1 MQKHPWKEAVLRMKK
16 MKILIIL
23 LIILIIITTL
33 SIVILLPKLKDEEI
47 RNLDS
52 EVSNEDILDIR
63 EETSYKGYVIIQKCI
78 GNYIEYSNASN
89 EEKLAAIL
97 EKEEKT
103 EKFDELYYLK
113 IEQIYKIERIND
125 TTYFVETTLDDKNVY
140 FVINVDYITKSYN
153 IRKSTETEYK
163 NAKENNVDTKYLQS
177 IEIKSNDYNKIEDK
191 DLSNEQVMSKYFYSY
206 LQLEL
211 TKPEVAFTILEKGYK
226 SQKFGNDINK
236 YKKYIENNKEK
247 LSDTAIVE
255 SSVKASD
262 NSTQYTIVD
271 TYGKTYIIKEYKYT
285 DYTIEIQEDNKE
297 NEEYLNKYLALSPTE
312 KVEENIKRVYQLIDD
327 KEYESVYNLLDS
339 QFKSSN
345 FATLEQFENYAK
357 ETFFEYNVLGKITIQ
372 EQGQNYVINVPYKDG
387 YSSVAEK
394 REKNFVMR
402 LQENTD
408 FILSFEK

>member
-78 GNYIEYSNASN
+78 ENYIEYSNASN

-103 EKFDELYYLK
+103 EKFDEVYYLK

-177 IEIKSNDYNKIEDK
+177 IEIKSNGYNKIEDK
-191 DLSNEQVMSKYFYSY
+191 DLSNEQVMSKYFYNY
-206 LQLEL
+206 LHLEL

>member
-78 GNYIEYSNASN
+78 GNYIEYSNESN

-103 EKFDELYYLK
+103 EKFDEVYYLK

-163 NAKENNVDTKYLQS
+163 NAKENNIDTKYLKS

-191 DLSNEQVMSKYFYSY
+191 DLSNEQVMSKYFYNY
-206 LQLEL
+206 LQLQL

-236 YKKYIENNKEK
+236 YKEYIENNKEK
-247 LSDTAIVE
+247 LADTAIVE

-372 EQGQNYVINVPYKDG
+372 EQGQNYVIIVPYKDG

>member
-78 GNYIEYSNASN
+78 ENYIEYSNESN

-103 EKFDELYYLK
+103 EKFDEVYYLK

-236 YKKYIENNKEK
+236 YKEYIENNKEK

>member
-1 MQKHPWKEAVLRMKK
+1 MKK

-33 SIVILLPKLKDEEI
+33 SIVILLPKLRDEEI

-52 EVSNEDILDIR
+52 EVLNEDILDIR

-78 GNYIEYSNASN
+78 ENYIEYSNESN
-89 EEKLAAIL
+89 EEKLASIL
-97 EKEEKT
+97 ENEEKA
-103 EKFDELYYLK
+103 EKFDEVYYLK

-163 NAKENNVDTKYLQS
+163 NAKENNVDTKYLKS
-177 IEIKSNDYNKIEDK
+177 IEIKSNDYNKVEDK
-191 DLSNEQVMSKYFYSY
+191 DLSNEQVMSTYFYNY

-236 YKKYIENNKEK
+236 YKEYIEDNKEK
-247 LSDTAIVE
+247 LADTAIVE

-285 DYTIEIQEDNKE
+285 DYTIEIQENNKE
-297 NEEYLNKYLALSPTE
+297 NEEYLNKYLALSPKE

-357 ETFFEYNVLGKITIQ
+357 ETFFDYNVIGKITIQ

-408 FILSFEK
+408 FILSLEK

>member
-78 GNYIEYSNASN
+78 ENYIEYSNESN

-103 EKFDELYYLK
+103 EKFDEVYYLK

-125 TTYFVETTLDDKNVY
+125 TTYFAETTLDDKNVY

>member
-78 GNYIEYSNASN
+78 GNYIEYSNESN

-103 EKFDELYYLK
+103 EKFDEVYYLK

-163 NAKENNVDTKYLQS
+163 NAKENNIDTKYLKS

-191 DLSNEQVMSKYFYSY
+191 DLSNEQVMSKYFYNY

-236 YKKYIENNKEK
+236 YKEYIENNKEK
-247 LSDTAIVE
+247 LADTAIVE

-285 DYTIEIQEDNKE
+285 DYTIEIQEDNRE

>member
-52 EVSNEDILDIR
+52 EVLNEDILDIR

-78 GNYIEYSNASN
+78 ENYIEYSNESN
-89 EEKLAAIL
+89 EEKLASIL

-103 EKFDELYYLK
+103 EKFDEVYYLK

-163 NAKENNVDTKYLQS
+163 NAKENNIDTKYLKS

-191 DLSNEQVMSKYFYSY
+191 DLSNEQVMSKYFYNY
-206 LQLEL
+206 LQLQL

-236 YKKYIENNKEK
+236 YKEYIENNKEK
-247 LSDTAIVE
+247 LADTAIVE
-255 SSVKASD
+255 SSVKAID

>member
-103 EKFDELYYLK
+103 EKFDEVYYLK

-177 IEIKSNDYNKIEDK
+177 IEIKSNGYNKIEDK
-191 DLSNEQVMSKYFYSY
+191 DLSNEQVMSKYFYNY
-206 LQLEL
+206 LHLEL

-236 YKKYIENNKEK
+236 YKEYIENNKEK

>member
-78 GNYIEYSNASN
+78 ENYIEYSNESN

-103 EKFDELYYLK
+103 EKFDEVYYLK

-357 ETFFEYNVLGKITIQ
+357 ETFFEYNVIGKITIQ

>member
-78 GNYIEYSNASN
+78 ENYIEYSNESN

-103 EKFDELYYLK
+103 EKFDEVYYLK

>member
-78 GNYIEYSNASN
+78 ENYIEYSNESN

-103 EKFDELYYLK
+103 EKFDEVYYLK

-285 DYTIEIQEDNKE
+285 DYTIEIQEENKE

-345 FATLEQFENYAK
+345 FVTLEQFENYAK

>member
-78 GNYIEYSNASN
+78 ENYIEYSNESN

-103 EKFDELYYLK
+103 EKFDEVYYLK

-191 DLSNEQVMSKYFYSY
+191 DLSNEQVMSKYFYNY

-236 YKKYIENNKEK
+236 YKEYIENNKEK

>member
-1 MQKHPWKEAVLRMKK
+1 MKK

-33 SIVILLPKLKDEEI
+33 SIVILLPKLRDEEI

-52 EVSNEDILDIR
+52 QVLNEDILDIR

-78 GNYIEYSNASN
+78 ENYIEYSNESN

-97 EKEEKT
+97 EKEEKA
-103 EKFDELYYLK
+103 EKFDEVYYLK

-191 DLSNEQVMSKYFYSY
+191 DLSNEQVMSKYFYNY

-236 YKKYIENNKEK
+236 YKEYIENNKEK
-247 LSDTAIVE
+247 LADTAIVE
-255 SSVKASD
+255 SSVNASD

-271 TYGKTYIIKEYKYT
+271 TYGKTYIIKEYNYT

-297 NEEYLNKYLALSPTE
+297 NEEYLNKYLALSQTE

>member
-78 GNYIEYSNASN
+78 GNYIEYSNESN

-103 EKFDELYYLK
+103 EKFDEVYYLK

-163 NAKENNVDTKYLQS
+163 NAKENNIDTKYLKS

-191 DLSNEQVMSKYFYSY
+191 DLSNEQVMSKYFYNY

-236 YKKYIENNKEK
+236 YKEYIENNKEK
-247 LSDTAIVE
+247 LADTAIVE

-372 EQGQNYVINVPYKDG
+372 EQGQNYVIIVPYKDG

>member
-78 GNYIEYSNASN
+78 GNYIEYSNESN

-103 EKFDELYYLK
+103 EKFDEVYYLK

-297 NEEYLNKYLALSPTE
+297 NEEYLNKYLAVSPTE

-357 ETFFEYNVLGKITIQ
+357 ETFFEYNVIGKITIQ

>member
-78 GNYIEYSNASN
+78 GNYIEYSNESN

-103 EKFDELYYLK
+103 EKFDEVYYLK

-163 NAKENNVDTKYLQS
+163 NAKENNIDTKYLKS

-191 DLSNEQVMSKYFYSY
+191 DLSNEQVMSKYFYNY

-236 YKKYIENNKEK
+236 YKEYIENNKEK
-247 LSDTAIVE
+247 LADTAIVE
-255 SSVKASD
+255 SSVKAID

-402 LQENTD
+402 LQEKTD

>member
-78 GNYIEYSNASN
+78 ENYIEYSNESN

-103 EKFDELYYLK
+103 EKFDEVYYLK

-163 NAKENNVDTKYLQS
+163 NAKENNIDTKYLQS

-191 DLSNEQVMSKYFYSY
+191 DLSNEQVMSKYFYNY

>member
-78 GNYIEYSNASN
+78 GNYIEYSNESN

-103 EKFDELYYLK
+103 EKFDEVYYLK

-163 NAKENNVDTKYLQS
+163 NAKENNIDTKYLKS

-191 DLSNEQVMSKYFYSY
+191 DLSNEQVMSKYFYNY

-236 YKKYIENNKEK
+236 YKEYIENNKEK
-247 LSDTAIVE
+247 LADTAIVE

-357 ETFFEYNVLGKITIQ
+357 ETFFEYNVIGKITIQ

-402 LQENTD
+402 LQEKTD

>member
-78 GNYIEYSNASN
+78 GNYIEYSNESN

-103 EKFDELYYLK
+103 EKFDEVYYLK

>member
-1 MQKHPWKEAVLRMKK
+1 MKK

-78 GNYIEYSNASN
+78 GNYIEYSNESN

-103 EKFDELYYLK
+103 EKFDEVYYLK

-163 NAKENNVDTKYLQS
+163 NAKENNIDTKYLKS

-191 DLSNEQVMSKYFYSY
+191 DLSNEQVMSKYFYNY

-236 YKKYIENNKEK
+236 YKEYIENNKEK

>member
-103 EKFDELYYLK
+103 EKFDEVYYLK

>member
-78 GNYIEYSNASN
+78 GNYIEYSNESN

-103 EKFDELYYLK
+103 EKFDEVYYLK

-163 NAKENNVDTKYLQS
+163 NAKENNIDTKYLKS

-191 DLSNEQVMSKYFYSY
+191 DLSNEQVMSKYFYNY

-236 YKKYIENNKEK
+236 YKEYIENNKEK
-247 LSDTAIVE
+247 LADTAIVE
-255 SSVKASD
+255 SSVNASD

>member
-78 GNYIEYSNASN
+78 ENYIEYSNESN

-103 EKFDELYYLK
+103 EKFDEVYYLK

-255 SSVKASD
+255 SSVKARD

>member
-78 GNYIEYSNASN
+78 ENYIEYSNESN

-97 EKEEKT
+97 EQEEKT
-103 EKFDELYYLK
+103 EKFGEVYYLK

-177 IEIKSNDYNKIEDK
+177 IEIKSNGYNKIEDK
-191 DLSNEQVMSKYFYSY
+191 DLSNEQVMSKYFYNY
-206 LQLEL
+206 LHLEL

-236 YKKYIENNKEK
+236 YKEYIENNKEK

-297 NEEYLNKYLALSPTE
+297 NEEYLNKYLALSLTE

>member
-1 MQKHPWKEAVLRMKK
+1 MKK

-78 GNYIEYSNASN
+78 GNYIEYSNESN

-103 EKFDELYYLK
+103 EKFDEVYYLK

-163 NAKENNVDTKYLQS
+163 NA
-177 IEIKSNDYNKIEDK
+177 
-191 DLSNEQVMSKYFYSY
+191 
-206 LQLEL
+206 
-211 TKPEVAFTILEKGYK
+211 
-226 SQKFGNDINK
+226 
-236 YKKYIENNKEK
+236 
-247 LSDTAIVE
+247 
-255 SSVKASD
+255 
-262 NSTQYTIVD
+262 
-271 TYGKTYIIKEYKYT
+271 
-285 DYTIEIQEDNKE
+285 
-297 NEEYLNKYLALSPTE
+297 
-312 KVEENIKRVYQLIDD
+312 
-327 KEYESVYNLLDS
+327 
-339 QFKSSN
+339 
-345 FATLEQFENYAK
+345 
-357 ETFFEYNVLGKITIQ
+357 
-372 EQGQNYVINVPYKDG
+372 
-387 YSSVAEK
+387 
-394 REKNFVMR
+394 
-402 LQENTD
+402 NTD
-408 FILSFEK
+408 

>member
-78 GNYIEYSNASN
+78 GNYIEYSNESN

-103 EKFDELYYLK
+103 EKFDEVYYLK

-285 DYTIEIQEDNKE
+285 EYTIEIQEDNKKD
-297 NEEYLNKYLALSPTE
+297 EEYLNKYLALSPTE

>member
-1 MQKHPWKEAVLRMKK
+1 MKK

-33 SIVILLPKLKDEEI
+33 SIVILLPKLRDEEI

-52 EVSNEDILDIR
+52 EVLNEDILDIR

-78 GNYIEYSNASN
+78 ENYIEYSNESN
-89 EEKLAAIL
+89 EEKLASIL
-97 EKEEKT
+97 ENEEKA
-103 EKFDELYYLK
+103 EKFDEVYYLK

-163 NAKENNVDTKYLQS
+163 NAKENNVDTKYLKS
-177 IEIKSNDYNKIEDK
+177 IEIKSNDYNKVEDK
-191 DLSNEQVMSKYFYSY
+191 DLSNEQVMSTYFYNY

-236 YKKYIENNKEK
+236 YKEYIEDNKEK
-247 LSDTAIVE
+247 LADTAIVE

-285 DYTIEIQEDNKE
+285 DYTIEIQENNKE
-297 NEEYLNKYLALSPTE
+297 NEEYLNKYLALSPKE

-357 ETFFEYNVLGKITIQ
+357 ETFFDYNVIGKITIQ